1 MKIGIVCYPSYGGSG
16 VVATELG
23 VKLAKRGHEI
33 HFISHERPFK
43 LNHFYEN
50 IFLHEV
56 DILEYPLFKFP
67 PYSIALAGKIAEVV
81 RYANL
86 DLVHVHYAIPH
97 SISAYLARQMVKE
110 RYVPFITTLH
120 GTDIT
125 LVGNDEQFLNI
136 TKFSIEESDGV
147 TAVSQSLTAET
158 KALFNVDKAI
168 ETVYNFI
175 DTDEYARAFNTNLH
189 SHFSPNGEKILIH
202 ISNFRPVKR
211 LVDVVKTFALVNKE
225 IPSRLL
231 LVGDGPDRIAAQHIA
246 EDLGVTDKISF
257 LGKQESVVELLS
269 IADIFLLP
277 SEKESFG
284 LVALEAMACEV
295 PVIAT
300 RTGGI
305 PEVVK
310 DGETGFLADIGDVN
324 TMARSIV
331 QLLKDPELHQRF
343 AKAARQRAEEE
354 FEAKLIVDQYENYYR
369 EICNK

>member
-23 VKLAKRGHEI
+23 VKLAQRGHEI

-43 LNHFYEN
+43 LNQFYEN

-67 PYSIALAGKIAEVV
+67 PYSIALAGKIAEVIK
-81 RYANL
+81 YANL

-97 SISAYLARQMVKE
+97 SISAYLARQMVVKE

-125 LVGNDEQFLNI
+125 LVGNDEQFLDI

-147 TAVSQSLTAET
+147 TAVSQSLTKET

-175 DTDEYARAFNTNLH
+175 DTDEYARVFNANLH
-189 SHFSPNGEKILIH
+189 SHFSPKGEKILIH

-211 LVDVVKTFALVNKE
+211 LVDVVKTFALVSKQVL
-225 IPSRLL
+225 SRLI
-231 LVGDGPDRIAAQHIA
+231 LVGDGPDRIAAQHMA
-246 EDLGVTDKISF
+246 EELGVTDKICF
-257 LGKQESVVELLS
+257 LGKQESVIELLS

-295 PVIAT
+295 PVIAAS
-300 RTGGI
+300 TGGI

-310 DGETGFLADIGDVN
+310 DGETGFLTSIGDVE
-324 TMARSIV
+324 TMAECIV
-331 QLLKDPELHQRF
+331 QLLNNPELHQRF
-343 AKAARQRAEEE
+343 AKAARHRAVEK
-354 FEAKLIVDQYENYYR
+354 FGAKLIVDQYEEYYHK
-369 EICNK
+369 ICK